1 MTCFE
6 YVKNKSYVVSADQS
20 LRNSLI
26 NDGFYLL
33 NDKLLRWL
41 SILFYKKA
49 GFMSECALYLH
60 FYQFFEL
67 NDAVTRNY

>member
-26 NDGFYLL
+26 NDGFYLR
-33 NDKLLRWL
+33 K
-41 SILFYKKA
+41 
-49 GFMSECALYLH
+49 
-60 FYQFFEL
+60 
-67 NDAVTRNY
+67 